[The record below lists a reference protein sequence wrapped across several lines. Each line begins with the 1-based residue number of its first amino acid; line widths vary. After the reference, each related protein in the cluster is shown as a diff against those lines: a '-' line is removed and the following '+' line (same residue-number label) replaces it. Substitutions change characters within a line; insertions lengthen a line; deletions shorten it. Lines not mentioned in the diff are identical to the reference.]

1 MSASNRINLFLSEF
15 QARHTLSEARSAIN
29 LLIFQLIYLVLLALT
44 MILSIF
50 VDSGD
55 RRAFYIFLLG
65 GLLLAIVFALICNL
79 RGKFRGSIWFT
90 APCMVLGPWISIL
103 FDPNVLAGDFVP
115 LIYVAMSIQLCS
127 ILLRKRLTIVIAIIQ
142 LAGVIALI
150 LAMPALRSINWASL
164 ITFIVF
170 TAVIGVLYGLSNQR
184 QMEEIEQQRNQLI
197 RDEAK
202 LRVLSVRDPLTGLY
216 NRRYMEETF
225 DREIQRAIR
234 KQQPLSVIMA
244 DIDGFKTIND
254 TVGHVLGDKALVKVS
269 AFLMKSIRASDVAC
283 RFGGDE
289 FCLILP
295 DCSLQE
301 GIIRAN
307 ALRCAIEEISA
318 EPDEGMEGFTLSFG
332 VAAMPDDGMTREALI
347 GTADSAL
354 YSSKRAGRN
363 RVNGAR
369 TLAEH
374 EPVQS

>member
-170 TAVIGVLYGLSNQR
+170 TAVIGVLYGFSNQR